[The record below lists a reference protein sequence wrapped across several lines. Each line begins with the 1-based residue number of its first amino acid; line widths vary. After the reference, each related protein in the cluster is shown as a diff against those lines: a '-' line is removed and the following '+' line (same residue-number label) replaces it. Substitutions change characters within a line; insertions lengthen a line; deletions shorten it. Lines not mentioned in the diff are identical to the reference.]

1 MKSLTFFVSFFLLC
15 CGQSNR
21 GTESKP
27 RDVNAAIAIL
37 EGGSVSK
44 IEYYSLP
51 ASILTRSALTPDRL
65 VANAPYRATLE
76 DPPRA
81 NLVEIA
87 DGLASSTYT
96 PMENPGDIRLG
107 VEFYGASGQKILSI
121 FFDQSGTRATINNDV
136 FVVKGA
142 VREILRR
149 RIRCLAE

>member
-1 MKSLTFFVSFFLLC
+1 MKSLAVFISLFLLS
-15 CGQSNR
+15 CGQSKKHA
-21 GTESKP
+21 ESQP
-27 RDVNAAIAIL
+27 QDVRNAIAVL
-37 EGGSVSK
+37 EAGTVSR
-44 IEYYSLP
+44 IEYYYLP
-51 ASILTRSALTPDRL
+51 ESILTRSALTPDRL

-76 DPPRA
+76 TPPRA

-87 DGLASSTYT
+87 DGLAGSTYT

-107 VEFYGASGQKILSI
+107 VEFYGDSGQKFLSI
-121 FFDQSGTRATINNDV
+121 FFDQSGTRATINSDV